1 MARHWQV
8 LIVATAGVFS
18 IVIGF
23 LSSMTFHVNA
33 ASGTTRASN
42 AAGTIWITI
51 FFAAVLSFG
60 RVWQRERDE
69 SALTGLLVAPIPR
82 ASIFVG
88 KALATFGMILIIEI
102 PLVAL
107 CMFLFQIDFTSG
119 LGLKNMTPEELAL
132 AKQSGNVHLFAF
144 IALLVMGTAAL
155 SFVGTLFGA
164 MTVRTRARDL
174 VLAIVLFPLLS
185 PVLLCGAVGTRKA
198 FELQPFDTYS
208 DFLSLMAVSL
218 VITLLLVSFIVFTL
232 MELVP
237 ANCAERYL
245 AFKNTQGD
253 QIGVADI
260 QAEAA
265 RLGLDRP
272 YVERW
277 AKWVGNVFIHGD
289 FGMSCILRVQIMLME
304 AEK

>member
-1 MARHWQV
+1 MASLLVKRPGALAVAWEICKKDIRIERRTGE
-8 LIVATAGVFS
+8 IVATAGVFS

-23 LSSMTFHVNA
+23 LSSMAFHVNQATNA
-33 ASGTTRASN
+33 AT

-88 KALATFGMILIIEI
+88 KALATLGMILIIEI

-107 CMFLFQIDFTSG
+107 CMFVFQIDFTNG
-119 LGLKNMTPEELAL
+119 VGLKSMTVEELVV
-132 AKQSGNVHLFAF
+132 AKQSRGAHLPAF
-144 IALLVMGTAAL
+144 LLLLVMGTAAL

-185 PVLLCGAVGTRKA
+185 PVLVCGVVGTRKA
-198 FELQPFDTYS
+198 FELQPFESYS
-208 DFLSLMAVSL
+208 GFLGLMAVSV
-218 VITLLLVSFIVFTL
+218 VITLLLGIGLFGP
-232 MELVP
+232 LV
-237 ANCAERYL
+237 
-245 AFKNTQGD
+245 D
-253 QIGVADI
+253 D
-260 QAEAA
+260 
-265 RLGLDRP
+265 
-272 YVERW
+272 
-277 AKWVGNVFIHGD
+277 
-289 FGMSCILRVQIMLME
+289 
-304 AEK
+304 